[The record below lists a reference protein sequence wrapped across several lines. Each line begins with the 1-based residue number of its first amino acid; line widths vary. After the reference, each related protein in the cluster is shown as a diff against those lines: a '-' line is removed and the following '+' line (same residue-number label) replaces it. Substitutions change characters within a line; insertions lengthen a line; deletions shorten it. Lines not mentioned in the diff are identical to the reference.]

1 MRTAT
6 VSAAAAVQLA
16 SIGTA
21 GSPDAAPCTKPVAGS
36 LLTCAAP
43 APHER
48 RSSPSHF
55 GAVNRKP
62 DRHQCAVVAH
72 PRELHRRR
80 GGRRRFRAR
89 GGVANKDASMR
100 DPTNEAFGNVTTS
113 VPAAGDDAATRPG
126 PRETTASPYTTRR
139 GYRAAALRRGPA
151 CQASGAPAQC
161 SSWLQT
167 RQKEAARQI
176 VARTL
181 LVMLLLLVVCGG
193 SGGLFNNNTAR
204 TARCER
210 ERAYCMVWCNSTRHV
225 QHIITW
231 YCMAQQYTAR
241 TCCTVQTSA
250 RHHFRGGV
258 RVSTVKLGLN

>member
-6 VSAAAAVQLA
+6 FSAAAAVQLA

-21 GSPDAAPCTKPVAGS
+21 GSPDAAPCTKPAAGS
-36 LLTCAAP
+36 LLTCIAP
-43 APHER
+43 ARHER

-62 DRHQCAVVAH
+62 DLHQCTVVAH

-80 GGRRRFRAR
+80 GVRRRFRAR

-100 DPTNEAFGNVTTS
+100 DPTNEVFGNVTTS
-113 VPAAGDDAATRPG
+113 VPAAGDDAATRSG

-151 CQASGAPAQC
+151 CQAGGSPAQSPSC
-161 SSWLQT
+161 LQT

-181 LVMLLLLVVCGG
+181 FVLLVLLLLLLVVVVVVCVCGG
-193 SGGLFNNNTAR
+193 GDGI
-204 TARCER
+204 
-210 ERAYCMVWCNSTRHV
+210 VNSK
-225 QHIITW
+225 Q
-231 YCMAQQYTAR
+231 
-241 TCCTVQTSA
+241 CTFSSVAKHQTM
-250 RHHFRGGV
+250 GV
-258 RVSTVKLGLN
+258 LHWIHAVSPSDFTPS